1 MLDFVSLGWTTQKT
15 KSEESFISIH
25 TIIGFNLLVMAGSVA
40 SMPVI
45 KQSIMV
51 MKACD
56 RGFLSH
62 GRLKEQANQ
71 NETGGYTTPQNTVP
85 WFLQPGLFFDFSLFP
100 NNAITVCI
108 HWRISLLSKS
118 GALACNHIPP
128 KPISSSQRSQHI
140 NLWGHFILKITRSF
154 ISLQNSQNP
163 RFISIPLSSY
173 HRKALTLV

>member
-25 TIIGFNLLVMAGSVA
+25 SIIDFNLLVMAGSAA

-56 RGFLSH
+56 RGCLSH

-71 NETGGYTTPQNTVP
+71 NEPGGYTTPQNTVP

-108 HWRISLLSKS
+108 HWRIGLLSKS
-118 GALACNHIPP
+118 GALACNHIPQSLSAHHKDP
-128 KPISSSQRSQHI
+128 NIKAYGDISFSNITWSS
-140 NLWGHFILKITRSF
+140 

-163 RFISIPLSSY
+163 WFLYIPLYPY
-173 HRKALTLV
+173 HRKALILV